1 MATPTTLPSSF
12 VSGTVLTAAQLNN
25 LRGAFRIIQV
35 VQTTKTDTF
44 TGTSTSLA
52 DITGMSVAI
61 TPTDSTSKVLIVS
74 NISFNG
80 NNGIVYGIQLL
91 RGSTAIAQGD
101 TAGTRPRRT
110 LGGTITAEALANV
123 GISWLDS
130 PATTS
135 ATTYKLQYSVS
146 SGSFFINRTLTDT
159 DPTYPR
165 VVSTITAF
173 EVSA

>member
-1 MATPTTLPSSF
+1 MATPTSLPATF
-12 VSGTVLTAAQLNN
+12 VSGNVLTAAQLNS

-61 TPTDSTSKVLIVS
+61 TPTDSSSKVLVQAMVS
-74 NISFNG
+74 VNG
-80 NNGIVYGIQLL
+80 TNGIIWGVQLV
-91 RGSTAIAQGD
+91 RGTTAIGQGD

-110 LGGTITAEALANV
+110 VGGFMFAEQLGTWPIT
-123 GISWLDS
+123 WLDS

-135 ATTYKLQYSVS
+135 ATTYKLQYAVG
-146 SGSFFINRTLTDT
+146 SGTFYLNRTLTDT
-159 DPTYPR
+159 DGSYPR